1 MAPRNGLPTGS
12 RIFEALLNVRGS
24 LGSVRGYSGALHD
37 ASHGEGGCSEGS
49 WVVLERFAAENL
61 EPAAEKQVPD
71 RFPDFWD
78 TARRP
83 WESGKLLGRVW
94 AAARPVRRRGSV
106 FGGFLSGFG
115 AFQRVSGPE
124 NSVPGPKN
132 RSPTGSRIFVVPVD
146 VPGSQGSCLGDSGPP
161 RGRSDGEAG
170 FPAGIWWV
178 WVALRG

>member
-71 RFPDFWD
+71 RFPNFCD

-83 WESGKLLGRVW
+83 RVRE
-94 AAARPVRRRGSV
+94 AA
-106 FGGFLSGFG
+106 G
-115 AFQRVSGPE
+115 ATLE
-124 NSVPGPKN
+124 
-132 RSPTGSRIFVVPVD
+132 RS
-146 VPGSQGSCLGDSGPP
+146 
-161 RGRSDGEAG
+161 RGRSDGEVG
-170 FPAGIWWV
+170 FPTGIGWV
-178 WVALRG
+178 WVDFRG